1 MPLNVALGHA
11 TEARYS
17 LPAASVCW
25 RGTLE
30 FTFATVGLRGL
41 CEGRRKALATMGVAA
56 ALSLSQR
63 LADMAACDNV
73 AEFVELFS
81 EDVTAADTETYAL
94 RLDDGW
100 TVTFKAAHLKLP
112 TTQASE
118 LDWSRVRRIMILAV
132 EQTHGWP

>member
-1 MPLNVALGHA
+1 M
-11 TEARYS
+11 
-17 LPAASVCW
+17 
-25 RGTLE
+25 
-30 FTFATVGLRGL
+30 GLRGL
-41 CEGRRKALATMGVAA
+41 CEERRKALATMGVAA

-81 EDVTAADTETYAL
+81 EDVSASGADTYAL

-100 TVTFKAAHLKLP
+100 TVNFKAAHLKLP
-112 TTQASE
+112 TTQANE

-132 EQTHGWP
+132 EQSNG